1 MVYIKDRLLETAK
14 NISSLNQGFLVRA
27 QKRLDSL
34 TKPKGSLGRLEEIAA
49 RIVAIFENPNPSLK
63 RKVLFVFA
71 ADHGV
76 AREGVSAYPQEVTS
90 QMVYN
95 FLEGGAAINVLARHV
110 GAEVVVIDAGVA
122 EDINPGNVK
131 KSARFKQKKVGYGT
145 SNMLEKRAMT
155 RKEALR
161 SIQVGIEAF
170 EEEHTK
176 SPIDIVGVG
185 EMGIANTTASS
196 AVLAAITGKKPEEVT
211 GKGTGI
217 NDEIWQKK
225 VEVIK
230 KALEIHHPDIDDPLD
245 ILSKVGGYEIGAIA
259 GCILA
264 AASSRVPIV
273 IDGFISTVSAI
284 LACKISPP
292 AREFIFASHLSQE
305 KGHRCALEYLNL
317 TPFLCLNMRLGEGT
331 GAALAMFIIE
341 AAIKL
346 MMEMETFEEAKV
358 SKEILLH
365 KGK

>member
-1 MVYIKDRLLETAK
+1 MGCITDKMLEIVE
-14 NISSLNQGFLVRA
+14 NISSLNQEFLVKA
-27 QKRLDSL
+27 QRRLDSL

-49 RIVAIFENPNPSLK
+49 KLVAIFENPNPSLK

-76 AREGVSAYPQEVTS
+76 AQEGVSAYPQEVTS

-95 FLEGGAAINVLARHV
+95 FLGGRAAINVLARHV
-110 GAEVVVIDAGVA
+110 GAEVVVVDVGVA
-122 EDINPGNVK
+122 GDINLENVK
-131 KSARFKQKKVGYGT
+131 KGARFKQKKVGYGT

-155 RKEALR
+155 RKEALK
-161 SIQVGIEAF
+161 SIQVGIEVF
-170 EEEHTK
+170 EEEHRR

-196 AVLAAITGKKPEEVT
+196 AVLSAITGKKPEEVT

-217 NDEIWQKK
+217 NNKIWQKK
-225 VEVIK
+225 VGVIK
-230 KALEIHHPDIDDPLD
+230 KALEIHHPDINDPLD
-245 ILSKVGGYEIGAIA
+245 VLSRVGGYEIGAIA

-305 KGHRCALEYLNL
+305 KGHRYALEYLNL
-317 TPFLCLNMRLGEGT
+317 APFLCLNMRLGEGT

-346 MMEMETFEEAKV
+346 MMEMATFEEAKV
-358 SKEILLH
+358 SKEIQPH
-365 KGK
+365 EEK